1 MDPNLRRDKNWT
13 YEVTADHELFP
24 RVRVGGGYYRRR
36 YFDLAFT
43 DNLATSPLCQAG
55 QAGSDWTPFTFI
67 GPADSRLPNG
77 GREAITLYNLDP
89 AKIGLREGWLTNS
102 GEFRTYN
109 GFEVSANLQLPR
121 QAFAMTS
128 FTTNKTRTNSC
139 ENAQEN
145 PNNLRFCDQTTPFR
159 HIFKLS
165 GGVPLKYN
173 IMISGNFQIFDA
185 PGAGLAVVAPY
196 FAANMPVN
204 TAANGG
210 RTVTGGQATPGT
222 INVNLL
228 EPNRIYQEY
237 FKMLDVRFS
246 KIMIMG
252 PYRLTALAEFDNLFN
267 IRSINQVNQAYSG
280 TGATWLR
287 PTSVQRG
294 RNVRFGIQFRF

>member
-1 MDPNLRRDKNWT
+1 
-13 YEVTADHELFP
+13 VTADHELFP

-36 YFDLAFT
+36 YYDLAFT
-43 DNLATSPLCQAG
+43 DNLATSPVSQAG
-55 QAGSDWTPFTFI
+55 EPGSDWTPFTFI
-67 GPADSRLPNG
+67 GPADPRLPNG

-89 AKIGLREGWLTNS
+89 AKIGLRQGWLTNS

-128 FTTNKTRTNSC
+128 FTTNKTRTSSC
-139 ENAQEN
+139 ENAEEN

-185 PGAGLAVVAPY
+185 PGAGLTVVAPY

-204 TAANGG
+204 TTANGG

-228 EPNRIYQEY
+228 EPNRIYQQY

-252 PYRLTALAEFDNLFN
+252 AYRLTALAEFDNLFN
-267 IRSINQVNQAYSG
+267 IRSINQVNQSYAGDGS
-280 TGATWLR
+280 AWLR
-287 PTSVQRG
+287 PTSIQRG